1 MLLSPLQSDRNVL
14 PGCPPLER
22 RRHGR
27 FRIFYIEFSSF
38 VNRFILGKRE
48 SEGGAKAEPE
58 KELPL
63 SAYME
68 KPAAEVSPKLHSKP
82 KPQSRTP
89 LFNLGIEAIDRQ
101 HEQLLAALHRLQK
114 SVASGPKGA
123 TASAEEVKLC
133 AEDHFNFE
141 ETFMAQTR
149 FPDLT
154 RHQQDHEYFRQQLQ
168 RFKTH
173 AAAGDTFV
181 AMEISAS
188 LFHWLQDHILQED
201 RAYALHSRK
210 AC

>member
-1 MLLSPLQSDRNVL
+1 V
-14 PGCPPLER
+14 ER
-22 RRHGR
+22 RKHGH

-38 VNRFILGKRE
+38 VNRFILGRPDPQAAAE
-48 SEGGAKAEPE
+48 AEPE

-68 KPAAEVSPKLHSKP
+68 KPVAEASPKP
-82 KPQSRTP
+82 KPQPKPKAQPRTH

-101 HEQLLAALHRLQK
+101 HEQLLAALHGLQK
-114 SVASGPKGA
+114 AVAFGPNGA
-123 TASAEEVKLC
+123 MASAEEVKLC
-133 AEDHFNFE
+133 AEDHFNYE

-168 RFKTH
+168 RFKKH
-173 AAAGDTFV
+173 ASAGDTFL

-201 RAYALHSRK
+201 RAYAVHSRK